1 MPPAADTM
9 CCSAMPHSMKRSG
22 SSALNASMPQSD
34 SRSASSTTMSGRV
47 PRHLRAAR
55 RRRRAPAAPGF
66 AGATRTGS
74 GADVERQRRLAE
86 RREPR
91 VDARDQLADRGEV
104 VLQRRRAGVEVIRL
118 VAAREPFHERHALA
132 LDRVGDEHLR
142 PVGDGREVRERVA
155 DRARSRGRRRAA
167 LPSRTR
173 GTCPRSARDR

>member
-47 PRHLRAAR
+47 RAICEQLVAVRDHEPLRLRRRDADGQR
-55 RRRRAPAAPGF
+55 RRRQ
-66 AGATRTGS
+66 
-74 GADVERQRRLAE
+74 RQRRLHRALTSG
-86 RREPR
+86 RSTRAA
-91 VDARDQLADRGEV
+91 DLADRGQI
-104 VLQRRRAGVEVIRL
+104 VLQRRRAGVEVVRL
-118 VAAREPFHERHALA
+118 VAAREPFHERHAFA

-142 PVGDGREVRERVA
+142 RSATVAKRANTSRMRAKVVAVGAPR
-155 DRARSRGRRRAA
+155 
-167 LPSRTR
+167 LPSRRR